1 MSMSTTNG
9 LSAADVAAV
18 VDGRN
23 GGYNDGFAKH
33 YGSADIG
40 FRSKYYDRSP

>member
-9 LSAADVAAV
+9 LTAADVAAV

-23 GGYNDGFAKH
+23 GGYNDG
-33 YGSADIG
+33 ILL
-40 FRSKYYDRSP
+40 

>member
-1 MSMSTTNG
+1 MSMGTGTG

-23 GGYNDGFAKH
+23 VSDPSIVISRPDLA
-33 YGSADIG
+33 IT
-40 FRSKYYDRSP
+40 R